1 MERSKTENRSAFAQA
16 IKRRDGVVREM
27 LGMGSDPVGH
37 AEGDKRHKPQVVIW
51 RVAGRRDRTNAGWA
65 DAVATGVQRRK
76 PVPWLFLLSSIAK
89 RNRLLSLSLWS
100 RRQSRN

>member
-1 MERSKTENRSAFAQA
+1 M
-16 IKRRDGVVREM
+16 RDM

-51 RVAGRRDRTNAGWA
+51 RVASRRDRTNAGWA
-65 DAVATGVQRRK
+65 DAAIDVQRRRA
-76 PVPWLFLLSSIAK
+76 VPWLFLLSSMVR
-89 RNRLLSLSLWS
+89 RNRLLSLSLWP

>member
-16 IKRRDGVVREM
+16 IERRDGVMREM

-51 RVAGRRDRTNAGWA
+51 RVAGRRDRTNAGWT
-65 DAVATGVQRRK
+65 DAVAAGVQRRQA
-76 PVPWLFLLSSIAK
+76 VPWLGLLSSMAK

-100 RRQSRN
+100 RRK